1 MGFRFR
7 KSIKAGPL
15 RINLSKSGIGYSFG
29 VKGARISH
37 SATGRKRATFSIP
50 GTGLSYSKSLTHKR
64 KKSTKRTSTSHKQS
78 KSPAKRYT
86 KQMPAEPAEPID
98 IDLHTAKG
106 WMTLIGAILVALV
119 TNPIP
124 TLIGIFLLCVL
135 WRMSP
140 LYICVPAAVAVV
152 VAIVVAVVKHKHRS
166 ENQKNNAS
174 NQVAAVPTPEM
185 TNVLKDTPIERL
197 DCTPKVS
204 AEPDVPHETKPM
216 REIEKTETL
225 GANAPTER
233 VGVASTETEP
243 MLESKKAE
251 TARPAG
257 RAEPVQQIEF
267 PPIPKPNAESARNP
281 NDVRVEQF
289 ESALQAIPRVGIP
302 LSAPAEKHLLKDM
315 PDYSFSNITKA
326 SRIDSIFPL
335 VFLDV
340 ETTGLYPSKS
350 EIVEVSAIKF
360 NLGMVPVSCLT
371 SLCRPSKPIPGEVSA
386 INHITDDM
394 VRDSPTFR
402 EIAPALTEY
411 LSGCNVAGH
420 NLDFD
425 LRFIFAHGAEI
436 PDNKRF
442 YDTLDLAHLTI
453 PQSHVWNY
461 KLDTLCGY
469 YGIRRREAHRSLSDC
484 FATSKLFACLVFDK
498 TSRRLEDGNGVTP

>member
-233 VGVASTETEP
+233 LELLPQKQSQCWSLKSLRQPAQQVGLNLSSRSSFLLYQSLTLSLQETR
-243 MLESKKAE
+243 MTSESSSLNLHCK
-251 TARPAG
+251 
-257 RAEPVQQIEF
+257 QF
-267 PPIPKPNAESARNP
+267 PE
-281 NDVRVEQF
+281 
-289 ESALQAIPRVGIP
+289 
-302 LSAPAEKHLLKDM
+302 
-315 PDYSFSNITKA
+315 
-326 SRIDSIFPL
+326 L
-335 VFLDV
+335 VFLCQP
-340 ETTGLYPSKS
+340 LLKS
-350 EIVEVSAIKF
+350 I
-360 NLGMVPVSCLT
+360 
-371 SLCRPSKPIPGEVSA
+371 
-386 INHITDDM
+386 
-394 VRDSPTFR
+394 
-402 EIAPALTEY
+402 Y
-411 LSGCNVAGH
+411 
-420 NLDFD
+420 
-425 LRFIFAHGAEI
+425 
-436 PDNKRF
+436 
-442 YDTLDLAHLTI
+442 
-453 PQSHVWNY
+453 
-461 KLDTLCGY
+461 
-469 YGIRRREAHRSLSDC
+469 
-484 FATSKLFACLVFDK
+484 
-498 TSRRLEDGNGVTP
+498 

>member
-1 MGFRFR
+1 
-7 KSIKAGPL
+7 
-15 RINLSKSGIGYSFG
+15 
-29 VKGARISH
+29 
-37 SATGRKRATFSIP
+37 
-50 GTGLSYSKSLTHKR
+50 
-64 KKSTKRTSTSHKQS
+64 
-78 KSPAKRYT
+78 
-86 KQMPAEPAEPID
+86 MPAEPAEPID

-225 GANAPTER
+225 WANAPTER

-257 RAEPVQQIEF
+257 RAEPV
-267 PPIPKPNAESARNP
+267 
-281 NDVRVEQF
+281 
-289 ESALQAIPRVGIP
+289 
-302 LSAPAEKHLLKDM
+302 
-315 PDYSFSNITKA
+315 
-326 SRIDSIFPL
+326 
-335 VFLDV
+335 
-340 ETTGLYPSKS
+340 
-350 EIVEVSAIKF
+350 
-360 NLGMVPVSCLT
+360 
-371 SLCRPSKPIPGEVSA
+371 
-386 INHITDDM
+386 
-394 VRDSPTFR
+394 
-402 EIAPALTEY
+402 
-411 LSGCNVAGH
+411 
-420 NLDFD
+420 
-425 LRFIFAHGAEI
+425 
-436 PDNKRF
+436 
-442 YDTLDLAHLTI
+442 
-453 PQSHVWNY
+453 
-461 KLDTLCGY
+461 
-469 YGIRRREAHRSLSDC
+469 
-484 FATSKLFACLVFDK
+484 
-498 TSRRLEDGNGVTP
+498 